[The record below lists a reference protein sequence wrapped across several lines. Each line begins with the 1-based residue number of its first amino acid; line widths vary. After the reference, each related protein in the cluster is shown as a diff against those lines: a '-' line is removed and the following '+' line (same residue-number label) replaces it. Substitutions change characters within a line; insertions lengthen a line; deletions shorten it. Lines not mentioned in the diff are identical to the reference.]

1 PQSLLRPGGYG
12 RVRLSIV
19 TAEGA
24 LLVPQRAVTELQGS
38 HQVAVVGSNNIVS
51 IRAVTVG
58 DRVGNLWIVTSGLK
72 AGEQVVVEGCSR
84 SEMAAPSAS
93 SSARRRTAEPEMSKF
108 FINRPIVAIVISL
121 LTVIVGVITI
131 ASLPISQFP

>member
-58 DRVGNLWIVTSGLK
+58 DRVRNLWIVTSGLK
-72 AGEQVVVEGCSR
+72 AGEQVVVEGVLKVRDGSPVSVVKR
-84 SEMAAPSAS
+84 STPNSGA
-93 SSARRRTAEPEMSKF
+93 
-108 FINRPIVAIVISL
+108 
-121 LTVIVGVITI
+121 
-131 ASLPISQFP
+131 